1 MNKSKDD
8 KIKQEIT
15 ERLLK
20 LDEEVSLA
28 LDDTE
33 TYYEMV
39 IVGCG
44 ALVLIDKLSRA
55 TQDIDAIMYPK
66 ELCPFLE
73 KYDIN
78 NHVLAYMTNFA
89 PDYYDRRIRIDI
101 PTKKIHFYTASLED
115 IVISKLF
122 SDRPKDKHDI
132 MNTEIIN
139 ALDWK
144 KMDEIINSEDF
155 NDNILNDRL
164 RNVFMYNYRDYKEE
178 ALK

>member
-1 MNKSKDD
+1 M
-8 KIKQEIT
+8 
-15 ERLLK
+15 
-20 LDEEVSLA
+20 A

-39 IVGCG
+39 IVGGG

-66 ELCPFLE
+66 ELYPFLE

-89 PDYYDRRIRIDI
+89 LDYY
-101 PTKKIHFYTASLED
+101 
-115 IVISKLF
+115 
-122 SDRPKDKHDI
+122 
-132 MNTEIIN
+132 
-139 ALDWK
+139 
-144 KMDEIINSEDF
+144 
-155 NDNILNDRL
+155 DRL